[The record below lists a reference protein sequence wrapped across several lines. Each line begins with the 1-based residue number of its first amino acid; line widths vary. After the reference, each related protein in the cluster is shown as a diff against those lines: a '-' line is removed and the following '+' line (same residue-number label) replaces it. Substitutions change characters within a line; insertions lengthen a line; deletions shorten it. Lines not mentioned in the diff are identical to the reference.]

1 MRPVKLKLSAFGPY
15 SGVTEIDMAKL
26 GESGLYL
33 IAGDTGAGKTTIF
46 DAISFALYG
55 EASGDRRETKLL
67 RSKYASPETPTAVE
81 LDFIYRDK
89 LYKVK
94 RNPMYERPTKRGERR
109 LTAQEQTAT
118 LELPDGRAI
127 TKYTDVTREIVA
139 ILGIDKEQFS
149 QIAMIAQGDF
159 LKLLM
164 ASTAD
169 RIKILR
175 SIFKTDMYK
184 RRDDMRSEE
193 INRRKA
199 DRNNWG
205 DCIMLVVNAR

>member
-67 RSKYASPETPTAVE
+67 RSKYASPETPTEVE

-94 RNPMYERPTKRGERR
+94 RKPK
-109 LTAQEQTAT
+109 
-118 LELPDGRAI
+118 
-127 TKYTDVTREIVA
+127 
-139 ILGIDKEQFS
+139 
-149 QIAMIAQGDF
+149 
-159 LKLLM
+159 
-164 ASTAD
+164 
-169 RIKILR
+169 
-175 SIFKTDMYK
+175 
-184 RRDDMRSEE
+184 
-193 INRRKA
+193 
-199 DRNNWG
+199 
-205 DCIMLVVNAR
+205 